1 MSRAIL
7 RTTFVEIQS
16 PHTQSRSRQE
26 IFFILDAVSL
36 KISICLILGIFHR
49 LESCFWQS
57 LRNDE
62 FDGFDTSN
70 ESMSFLVIIVLF
82 VGLVGFNTCVT
93 FCVYVC

>member
-1 MSRAIL
+1 MG
-7 RTTFVEIQS
+7 
-16 PHTQSRSRQE
+16 
-26 IFFILDAVSL
+26 
-36 KISICLILGIFHR
+36 ICHR

-82 VGLVGFNTCVT
+82 VGLVEFNTCVT
-93 FCVYVC
+93 FCVYVINNKFILLKGRFVSLLMNIPPESAQICAHTA